1 MPFYLMHLL
10 GVETGMRK
18 GMLLI
23 NLLLME
29 EILHQLISSLSHY
42 LQGFIH
48 PRWLGMGFRTINS
61 SFWKGP
67 KIRVLEGLVTTL

>member
-1 MPFYLMHLL
+1 MHLL

-29 EILHQLISSLSHY
+29 EILHQLISSLQY
-42 LQGFIH
+42 PI
-48 PRWLGMGFRTINS
+48 IY
-61 SFWKGP
+61 K
-67 KIRVLEGLVTTL
+67 VLYIQLVGNGIFEPSTVVSGRGLRSECLRG